1 MRAKS
6 KAADDSITTMD
17 KLRCALREIGYRKHV
32 YKRRVADGW
41 MTEAQAKREIALM
54 VAIAE
59 DYRAQATQELELMT
73 RRTRKLASRRWADGD
88 QARGAGEVVSR

>member
-17 KLRCALREIGYRKHV
+17 KLRCALREISYRKDV
-32 YKRRVADGW
+32 FKRRVAEGW
-41 MTEAQAKREIALM
+41 MTEARSKREIALM

-59 DYRAQATQELELMT
+59 DYRAQATQELELIDAQSAQT
-73 RRTRKLASRRWADGD
+73 GE
-88 QARGAGEVVSR
+88 QAVG

>member
-1 MRAKS
+1 MRAKG

-32 YKRRVADGW
+32 YRCRVSEGW

-59 DYRAQATQELELMT
+59 DYRAKVL
-73 RRTRKLASRRWADGD
+73 S
-88 QARGAGEVVSR
+88 EVAVEEV